1 MKVLVLVLS
10 IASVVIA
17 QEIQAVVKILPHN
30 ASSTVTGTIKFVQSK
45 LDGPV
50 SVTGTITGLKKG
62 KHGFHIHE
70 KGDLSN
76 NCTSTGGHFNPK
88 NMAHGAPS
96 DSTRH
101 VGDLGNIE
109 ANDQNEATI
118 HIVDKVISLT
128 GPNSIIGR
136 GVVIHSDVDDLGKNQ
151 DQGSKTTGNAGDRL
165 GCGVI
170 GIMSPV
176 GSLPRSSAASMS
188 FSVGIILLIVVSVFG

>member
-170 GIMSPV
+170 GIM
-176 GSLPRSSAASMS
+176 
-188 FSVGIILLIVVSVFG
+188 